1 MIKSI
6 KLDLDG
12 VMADFDT
19 AVDLRI
25 RPHYGDVSDDE
36 MWEIIHHEFPNWF
49 LELPIKSG
57 CTRLWN
63 YANKICPAVSILTA
77 VPSAKRGFTDVAE
90 QKIAWVREHLSKDVP
105 IITCL
110 GIEKQLHCMDKD
122 DVLIDD
128 MGRNIGQWIKAGGI
142 GILHHSV
149 SQTINVLKELE

>member
-12 VMADFDT
+12 VMADFDL
-19 AVDLRI
+19 AVGQRI
-25 RPHYGDVSDDE
+25 WPHYGTVSDDE
-36 MWEIIHHEFPNWF
+36 MWAIINTEFPFWF
-49 LELPIKSG
+49 RELPLKTGAI
-57 CTRLWN
+57 RLWN

-77 VPSAKRGFTDVAE
+77 VPSAERGLADAAE
-90 QKIAWVREHLSKDVP
+90 QKIAWVRNHLSKDVP

>member
-12 VMADFDT
+12 VMAGFDE
-19 AVDLRI
+19 AVEARI
-25 RPHYGDVSDDE
+25 QPHYGDVSDDE
-36 MWEIIHHEFPNWF
+36 MWAIIHTEFPFWF
-49 LELPIKSG
+49 MELPLKSHAI
-57 CTRLWN
+57 RLWN
-63 YANKICPAVSILTA
+63 YVNKICPAVSILTA

-110 GIEKQLHCMDKD
+110 GIEKQLYCMDKD

-128 MGRNIGQWIKAGGI
+128 MGRNIEQWVKAGGI

-149 SQTINVLKELE
+149 SQTINVLKELK